1 MRKRTNADIRWIKQY
16 RIDNECGLQQ
26 AKQAWLKMHIDEA
39 LSKDINHPYQIKS
52 ILQDIMD
59 YIDG

>member
-1 MRKRTNADIRWIKQY
+1 MRKRTKADIRWIKQY

-26 AKQAWLKMHIDEA
+26 ATKAWLKMHINEA
-39 LSKDINHPYQIKS
+39 LSRDINHPWELKPV
-52 ILQDIMD
+52 LQDIMD

>member
-26 AKQAWLKMHIDEA
+26 AKKAWLKMHIDEA
-39 LSKDINHPYQIKS
+39 LNRDINHVSELKP

-59 YIDG
+59 YFEG

>member
-16 RIDNECGLQQ
+16 RIDNECGLQR
-26 AKQAWLKMHIDEA
+26 AKKAWLKMHIDEA